1 MPWRMEPDDVG
12 EGKHWADAGDWDAP
26 LLWVAGEA
34 GGPVD
39 TIACNLN
46 LALRDPCKDHP
57 VTLVRGPCQSCPSF
71 WVHRNGPLHP

>member
-1 MPWRMEPDDVG
+1 MEPDDVG

-46 LALRDPCKDHP
+46 LALRDPFKII
-57 VTLVRGPCQSCPSF
+57 LSPS
-71 WVHRNGPLHP
+71 